1 MKTMID
7 KDALDALFKELDD
20 SYAGT
25 DDYEQLLRD
34 AHLGIALSD
43 AGRELGGQVDGRI
56 AVLIEKYRGG
66 E

>member
-1 MKTMID
+1 MTTFN

-20 SYAGT
+20 GYAGT
-25 DDYEQLLRD
+25 PDYDQLLRD

-43 AGRELGGQVDGRI
+43 AGRDLAGQVDGRI
-56 AVLIEKYRGG
+56 ATLIEKHRGA

>member
-1 MKTMID
+1 MFY

-20 SYAGT
+20 GYVHT
-25 DDYEQLLRD
+25 PEYDLLLRD

-43 AGRELGGQVDGRI
+43 AGREFKGQVDQRV
-56 AVLIEKYRGG
+56 AALIEKHRSA